1 MFWVLK
7 RTVSMRLFLWA
18 HKTPVWI
25 DRWEGGMTFLRSKSL
40 LNWTY
45 ELLDSIL
52 ALSINI
58 TQIMMRVASLD
69 TYVNRCTCLTVVS
82 LEQVNKR
89 VHTLR
94 KLWWSDDNRLST
106 LKIQHIELFHIQWR
120 HFDRCMRPN
129 NNYGHME
136 TGPRLSLI
144 WQTSETGIQ
153 PATPGLS
160 ATPRQL
166 LDVWVDV

>member
-1 MFWVLK
+1 
-7 RTVSMRLFLWA
+7 
-18 HKTPVWI
+18 
-25 DRWEGGMTFLRSKSL
+25 MTFLRSKSL

-94 KLWWSDDNRLST
+94 KL
-106 LKIQHIELFHIQWR
+106 
-120 HFDRCMRPN
+120 
-129 NNYGHME
+129 
-136 TGPRLSLI
+136 
-144 WQTSETGIQ
+144 
-153 PATPGLS
+153 
-160 ATPRQL
+160 
-166 LDVWVDV
+166 